1 MTPFCDST
9 MDGFFVARQSDV
21 CPGLVLTQVTTVP
34 IVPYLVRFFA
44 SQPMRFK
51 FTIQSSL
58 KRAASRAANVPFLTH
73 IVLDGFVLQKNVLW
87 LRLVVAYFAG
97 INVTLG
103 PLRHVVRPAVSN
115 LLKEGEWVVFGHRF
129 RYFCWRSPVVCRARH
144 NNVLEPPAS
153 LSSQPPNNNNW
164 ANMCRARR
172 DEALSYN
179 SLHFSRTKNLSVCGH
194 VCQHNIHTRREAEQ
208 LLITT

>member
-1 MTPFCDST
+1 MPLQVSRGFRLVIAFIAVVPYNVNIMFERFVAGQRNRFFCLIIAKLAMTPFCDST

-73 IVLDGFVLQKNVLW
+73 IVLDGFVLQKNVL
-87 LRLVVAYFAG
+87 
-97 INVTLG
+97 
-103 PLRHVVRPAVSN
+103 
-115 LLKEGEWVVFGHRF
+115 
-129 RYFCWRSPVVCRARH
+129 
-144 NNVLEPPAS
+144 
-153 LSSQPPNNNNW
+153 
-164 ANMCRARR
+164 
-172 DEALSYN
+172 
-179 SLHFSRTKNLSVCGH
+179 
-194 VCQHNIHTRREAEQ
+194 
-208 LLITT
+208 